1 MLSQTQISEI
11 RHFLHRLQ
19 GKEVRVEISS
29 RINIAMRLSFA
40 VTVHANSDNY
50 SFVSSN
56 GDVSIFFDPMETEAY
71 SSDASSIT
79 LMYGDNLMTIR
90 HARKR

>member
-40 VTVHANSDNY
+40 VTVLIVTII
-50 SFVSSN
+50 VSLAAMAMFQFSLIQWRQKPI
-56 GDVSIFFDPMETEAY
+56 VVMLALSP
-71 SSDASSIT
+71 
-79 LMYGDNLMTIR
+79 
-90 HARKR
+90 